1 MEPFLG
7 EIRMFPWD
15 WAPKGWAQC
24 NGALLGIP
32 QYTALYSLIGT
43 YFGGNGTSTFALPD
57 LRGRV
62 PVHRSTTNG
71 TYSQGAVGG
80 TETVTLTQ
88 GTMPAHNHALLGSTS
103 VADKNIPTNVTL
115 ATHTGNTNAYY
126 GADFSV
132 VALNPAS
139 VSSVGS
145 GVPHENMQPFN
156 VVGYCIALQGLYPS
170 RN

>member
-88 GTMPAHNHALLGSTS
+88 GTMPAHNHALLGRLRWQTRTFPPTS
-103 VADKNIPTNVTL
+103 RLQPTRGIRTPIMAQTL
-115 ATHTGNTNAYY
+115 
-126 GADFSV
+126 
-132 VALNPAS
+132 PWW
-139 VSSVGS
+139 
-145 GVPHENMQPFN
+145 
-156 VVGYCIALQGLYPS
+156 
-170 RN
+170 R